1 MTTFEPTRTNVAA
14 RPMPTA
20 LDALVVEASVVAPG
34 AVRIG
39 TTSRTINDSKITHAE
54 FLNPDGSLAAV
65 IINEGDETKSINLSD
80 GIHNFTCN
88 VPANGVISCKWN
100 K

>member
-1 MTTFEPTRTNVAA
+1 MQN
-14 RPMPTA
+14 
-20 LDALVVEASVVAPG
+20 
-34 AVRIG
+34 
-39 TTSRTINDSKITHAE
+39 